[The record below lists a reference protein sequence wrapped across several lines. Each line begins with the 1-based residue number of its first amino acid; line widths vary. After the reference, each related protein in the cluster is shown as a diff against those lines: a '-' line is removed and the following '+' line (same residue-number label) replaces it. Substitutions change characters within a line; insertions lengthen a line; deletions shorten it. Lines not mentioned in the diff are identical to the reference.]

1 VPHKSG
7 KERKLRRLLMVL
19 TMALV
24 MAAMMLAMAMPAL
37 AAKSTHTRAQCL
49 EVQRAFVQGE
59 KLSGQQKKLAS
70 QYSSLGDCIAAS
82 SG

>member
-1 VPHKSG
+1 
-7 KERKLRRLLMVL
+7 MVL

-24 MAAMMLAMAMPAL
+24 MAAMILAMAMPAL
-37 AAKSTHTRAQCL
+37 AAKSTHTRAHCL

-70 QYSSLGDCIAAS
+70 QHSSLGDCIAAS

>member
-1 VPHKSG
+1 M
-7 KERKLRRLLMVL
+7 RRIITVVVV
-19 TMALV
+19 ALV

-49 EVQRAFVQGE
+49 EVQRALVQGE

-70 QYSSLGDCIAAS
+70 QYSSLGDCVAAS